1 MGILGWFK
9 NRPDHFDPDRVT
21 DEMRRWAIDKAITLT
36 NPRLKLLSSCEKQL
50 APAVDTTIDYLRSL
64 VPALPAVRPL
74 SAASW
79 AADPALRAFFV
90 KPADI
95 EDVLARSDNLHT
107 LFAKHPEFD
116 AAYAV
121 LGMAMVE
128 QQVFGLAMRGETIQ
142 RDVAQRSVSFSDH
155 KTRLCGEDEARLRKV
170 VGIEIF
176 EYLLGQAMAEMG
188 AERAERQE
196 LQGNA
201 SLIRSRLR
209 LLQQYGPGLGS
220 LFGEAPAG
228 REEQQRL
235 EAELQENEK
244 QLAAIGA
251 GESALANELDCL
263 KAVLENPQ
271 KYLRITPRR
280 LRLNTMN
287 LLIDETS
294 DEVGADIEFAVAEA
308 GADAS
313 VHRAFI
319 ITRIARSDLPPPKA
333 MNYRDALLYI

>member
-1 MGILGWFK
+1 
-9 NRPDHFDPDRVT
+9 
-21 DEMRRWAIDKAITLT
+21 
-36 NPRLKLLSSCEKQL
+36 
-50 APAVDTTIDYLRSL
+50 
-64 VPALPAVRPL
+64 
-74 SAASW
+74 
-79 AADPALRAFFV
+79 
-90 KPADI
+90 
-95 EDVLARSDNLHT
+95 
-107 LFAKHPEFD
+107 
-116 AAYAV
+116 
-121 LGMAMVE
+121 
-128 QQVFGLAMRGETIQ
+128 
-142 RDVAQRSVSFSDH
+142 
-155 KTRLCGEDEARLRKV
+155 
-170 VGIEIF
+170 
-176 EYLLGQAMAEMG
+176 
-188 AERAERQE
+188 

-287 LLIDETS
+287 LLIDEAS

-319 ITRIARSDLPPPKA
+319 ITRIERSDLPPPKA